1 MERKPKAASVS
12 GEGSE
17 KFNIPPMEDMEATKK
32 TEELTHYEGD
42 YLRRPGESDADWE
55 GRIREQ
61 AGKDYGED
69 VNVDQIVDQHKKAE
83 KAEFEATEMRESRER
98 IAKIR
103 SDSEKKAA
111 ELKSQLDREEISQD
125 EYDNKR
131 NELDVYTQGKIEVA
145 STPKARIEAIR
156 SNQEEESKKLKEQFD
171 KGTITQAEYDTELAR
186 LESDAQH
193 RIGTIE
199 RVREGK
205 REKFNSKRYANEDHG
220 SFYDEANTFASEEDK
235 KAYERWQK
243 KQDALASGKK
253 DNAVSASEET
263 VLNNL
268 ERHYRHKHGIGENDI
283 AHEGEVKEGD
293 RVMDGDE
300 YERQVERVKQRA
312 KIEDFFREQS
322 DKVAPE
328 SGSDIV
334 ANEKD
339 NDVVKNDS
347 EITDN
352 KNIENGDDSSEISG
366 DNNVAKDLEDSSKN
380 ESDSSDEVTG
390 VEDNHEA
397 EKRDEEAIR
406 KEVEAKARAWKESQA
421 TKEASDDS
429 AKKDGKDEK
438 ESDSASKEKSDENK
452 EKKEDGKETFRFRL
466 KRVLGSIQD
475 YAKSIYSN
483 EDSEDKELLKT
494 LGEDYAD
501 LKEQS
506 KKKGSMVEIYKG
518 MLLGRLTRIAD
529 ALQFSIYNI
538 YESMKEM
545 DPKSNEFDEGN
556 KKFSS
561 LLDEKDEIDAVI
573 EEKNRQEAEKARKR
587 EIEAIADDAVKRTK
601 EREDSESLDEKE
613 LEAERETNPELDV
626 ELDRIDD
633 LRDMLQEAYMDGGMS
648 PAALK
653 KLRDRAM
660 KVAREFQRKYRGELA
675 EDGNGDTMVP
685 VWLYPAIADI
695 ENISERIDNG

>member
-42 YLRRPGESDADWE
+42 YLRRPGESDDDWE

-83 KAEFEATEMRESRER
+83 EAQYDREFDRIETEALER
-98 IAKIR
+98 IDR
-103 SDSEKKAA
+103 
-111 ELKSQLDREEISQD
+111 LD
-125 EYDNKR
+125 
-131 NELDVYTQGKIEVA
+131 
-145 STPKARIEAIR
+145 
-156 SNQEEESKKLKEQFD
+156 
-171 KGTITQAEYDTELAR
+171 
-186 LESDAQH
+186 
-193 RIGTIE
+193 
-199 RVREGK
+199 RVREK
-205 REKFNSKRYANEDHG
+205 RRDSFNKERYANEDHG

-366 DNNVAKDLEDSSKN
+366 DDNVAKDLEDSSKN

-438 ESDSASKEKSDENK
+438 ESDENK

-475 YAKSIYSN
+475 YAKSIYSS
-483 EDSEDKELLKT
+483 EDSEDKELFKN

-506 KKKGSMVEIYKG
+506 KKNGSMVEIYKG
-518 MLLGRLTRIAD
+518 MLISRLTRIAD
-529 ALQFSIYNI
+529 AIQFSINGT
-538 YESMKEM
+538 YEGMKEM
-545 DPKSNEFDEGN
+545 DPKSDEFNKDNE
-556 KKFSS
+556 K
-561 LLDEKDEIDAVI
+561 LLGLFDEKDEIDSI
-573 EEKNRQEAEKARKR
+573 IAEKQRR
-587 EIEAIADDAVKRTK
+587 ENIEKIADDAIKEVE
-601 EREDSESLDEKE
+601 ERENTDSLDEKE
-613 LEAERETNPELDV
+613 LEAERETNPELDA
-626 ELDRIDD
+626 ELSRIDD
-633 LRDMLQEAYMDGGMS
+633 LRDTLQEAYTGGLN
-648 PAALK
+648 PDALRK
-653 KLRDRAM
+653 IRDRAM
-660 KVAREFQRKYRGELA
+660 RVAREFQQKYRGELA
-675 EDGNGDTMVP
+675 EGGNGNMIP
-685 VWLYPAIADI
+685 VWLYPSIASI
-695 ENISERIDNG
+695 EEISERIDNGQFI

>member
-17 KFNIPPMEDMEATKK
+17 KFNIPPMEDVEATKK

-42 YLRRPGESDADWE
+42 YLRRPGESDTDWE

-83 KAEFEATEMRESRER
+83 EAEFEATGVARASREKIAR
-98 IAKIR
+98 IY
-103 SDSEKKAA
+103 EEQNAA
-111 ELKSQLDREEISQD
+111 EAALKQQLDR
-125 EYDNKR
+125 
-131 NELDVYTQGKIEVA
+131 
-145 STPKARIEAIR
+145 
-156 SNQEEESKKLKEQFD
+156 
-171 KGTITQAEYDTELAR
+171 GTITQEQYDREFDRIETEALERIDR
-186 LESDAQH
+186 LD
-193 RIGTIE
+193 
-199 RVREGK
+199 RVREK
-205 REKFNSKRYANEDHG
+205 RRDSFNKERYANEDHG

-253 DNAVSASEET
+253 DDAVSASEET

-438 ESDSASKEKSDENK
+438 ESDENK

-475 YAKSIYSN
+475 YAKSIYSS
-483 EDSEDKELLKT
+483 EDSEDKELFKN

-506 KKKGSMVEIYKG
+506 KKNGSMVEIYKG
-518 MLLGRLTRIAD
+518 MLISRLTRIAD
-529 ALQFSIYNI
+529 AIQFSINGT
-538 YESMKEM
+538 YEGMKEM
-545 DPKSNEFDEGN
+545 DPKSDEFNKDNE
-556 KKFSS
+556 K
-561 LLDEKDEIDAVI
+561 LLGLFDEKDEIDSII
-573 EEKNRQEAEKARKR
+573 EEKQGREYIEK
-587 EIEAIADDAVKRTK
+587 IADDAIKEVE
-601 EREDSESLDEKE
+601 ERENTDSLDEKE
-613 LEAERETNPELDV
+613 LEAERETNPELDA
-626 ELDRIDD
+626 ELSRIDD
-633 LRDMLQEAYMDGGMS
+633 LRDTLQEAYTGGLN
-648 PAALK
+648 PDALRK
-653 KLRDRAM
+653 IRDRAM
-660 KVAREFQRKYRGELA
+660 RVAREFQQKYRGELA
-675 EDGNGDTMVP
+675 EGGNGNMIP
-685 VWLYPAIADI
+685 VWLYPSIASI
-695 ENISERIDNG
+695 EEISERIDNGQFI